1 MGGEGGIT
9 RLVNLRIVLN
19 ITLVATMFAC
29 PPPAP
34 APAPNPGGEQL
45 QRQALETFD
54 TALARPMLARA
65 VTDFSALS
73 AAVDGWAS
81 AAPGQDAPALAA
93 AKAAFEAAFLTWQR
107 VELLQLGPLGAAT
120 QVTAGEGL
128 RDEIYSWPTTNLC
141 RVDSALVA
149 NTTPDDAYFATALVT
164 SKGLVVLEE
173 MLFNASTSN
182 ACPPNATINTNGSW
196 ASLVASGALE
206 ARRKAWALGV
216 ARHLEA
222 TAKRAQERWTAEGGF
237 GDKLTQAGTMGS
249 VWRTPKDGLDDVYA
263 GLFYVDRWVKDY
275 KLGAPAGI
283 TPACMAQSC
292 PALAESP
299 RAGLSTKALVEN
311 LVTARAMFTGS
322 SEATSSAVGF
332 DDLLVERGAGGLKDE
347 MLEKLD
353 AAIAA
358 ARPFQRPISV
368 AATEDLDG
376 LQALHASVKAF
387 TDLFKSQFVTT
398 LSLKVPK
405 EGAGDND

>member
-1 MGGEGGIT
+1 
-9 RLVNLRIVLN
+9 VQLRIVLN
-19 ITLVATMFAC
+19 ISVVAAFSCTT
-29 PPPAP
+29 PGPGPT
-34 APAPNPGGEQL
+34 PNPGGDQL
-45 QRQALETFD
+45 QWQALETFD
-54 TALARPMLARA
+54 SALARPALERA
-65 VTDFSALS
+65 VTDFAALRG
-73 AAVDGWAS
+73 AVDGWAQ
-81 AAPGQDAPALAA
+81 AAAGADGQALTA
-93 AKAAFEAAFLTWQR
+93 AKAAFETAFLTWQR
-107 VELLQLGPLGAAT
+107 VEVLQLGPLGAAT

-141 RVDSALVA
+141 RVDTALVA
-149 NTTPDDAYFATALVT
+149 NTAPDDAYFATALVT

-173 MLFNASTSN
+173 MLFNQSSSN
-182 ACPPNATINTNGSW
+182 SCPANATINTNGSW
-196 ASLVASGALE
+196 AALAASPTLQ

-222 TAKRAQERWTAEGGF
+222 TARRARDGWSAAGGF
-237 GDKLTQAGTMGS
+237 GDKLEQAGSMGS
-249 VWRTPKDGLDDVYA
+249 LWRTPKDGLDDVYA

-299 RAGLSTKALVEN
+299 RAALSTKAIVEN
-311 LVTARAMFTGS
+311 LVMARAVFTGS
-322 SEATSSAVGF
+322 FDTSSNAVSF
-332 DDLLVERGAGGLKDE
+332 DDLLVERGAGALKDE
-347 MLEKLD
+347 MLQKLD
-353 AAIAA
+353 TALAA
-358 ARPFQRPISV
+358 ARAFERPVST

-376 LQALHASVKAF
+376 LQSLHAAVKAY

>member
-1 MGGEGGIT
+1 MH
-9 RLVNLRIVLN
+9 LRIVLN
-19 ITLVATMFAC
+19 ILLIWCAASCTT
-29 PPPAP
+29 PPPK
-34 APAPNPGGEQL
+34 PNPSDAQL

-54 TALARPMLARA
+54 TALARPALEKT
-65 VTDFSALS
+65 VTDFAALRE
-73 AAVDGWAS
+73 AVDGWAR
-81 AAPGQDAPALAA
+81 AAQGQDAQALTS
-93 AKAAFEAAFLTWQR
+93 AKAAFETAFLTWQR

-164 SKGLVVLEE
+164 SKGLAVLEE
-173 MLFNASTSN
+173 LLFNQSTAN
-182 ACPPNATINTNGSW
+182 ACLPNATINTNGSW
-196 ASLVASGALE
+196 AMLAGSPALQE
-206 ARRKAWALGV
+206 RRKAWALGV

-222 TAKRAQERWTAEGGF
+222 TARRARDGWSAPGGF
-237 GDKLTQAGTMGS
+237 GDKLTQAGAMGS

-263 GLFYVDRWVKDY
+263 GLFYADRWVKDF

-299 RAGLSTKALVEN
+299 RAGLSTRALVEN
-311 LVTARAMFTGS
+311 LVMARAIFTGS
-322 SEATSSAVGF
+322 FEQTSSAVGF
-332 DDLLVERGAGGLKDE
+332 DDLLVERGAGALKDE
-347 MLEKLD
+347 MLLKLD
-353 AAIAA
+353 AAVAA
-358 ARPFQRPISV
+358 ARALQRPVAV

-376 LQALHASVKAF
+376 LQALHAAVKAF

-398 LSLKVPK
+398 LSLKVPR